1 MLISDRQYQRLMNEY
16 NASGVLAHAAMKADV
31 DPKTARKYIHAGQGP
46 QELKKPH
53 TWPTRRDPLGSIWV
67 EAIVWLERSPELEA
81 KTLFEYLLAEQTG
94 PVPTTGPTDAAAGRV
109 DGGALRTF
117 QRRVMQW
124 RRQHGPAHEVCFAQV
139 REPGHSLQFDWTHA
153 DELEITIAG
162 VAYPHL
168 LAHAVLPYSNWG
180 WAVPCQS
187 ESVLSLKLGVQEAYW
202 QLGGVTVELQT
213 DQSSTATHQLKRDS
227 SERGFNTEYLAMC
240 AHLGV
245 TPRTIAIRCPN
256 QNGDVESLQGHLKSR
271 LKQHLLLRRSRDFA
285 SVADY
290 AAFVAKVCTGV
301 NQTLRLIKTAEETA
315 RLRRLP
321 VTRFPQTEE
330 VTVRISCYS
339 TARVKGCAY
348 SVPSRLIGALVQAR
362 VSEAEVSFHF
372 LGEALAVYP
381 RSHAQTPRIDYRH
394 VIDSLAKK
402 PGAFARYLYRE
413 ELFPRAV
420 FRQTY
425 DRLLAA
431 EAGSASARYLHLLQ
445 LAAEWGEDRVGE
457 ALGAVLRQGGLP
469 QAAALELALRTPDR
483 APAPLPELAAFIP
496 DLSVYDGLIAEPLPE
511 AQSLALIAEV
521 AS

>member
-1 MLISDRQYQRLMNEY
+1 MIISDRQYQRLMNEY

-31 DPKTARKYIHAGQGP
+31 DPKTARKYIQAGQGP

-53 TWPTRRDPLGSIWV
+53 TWRTRRDPLGSIWP
-67 EAIVWLERSPELEA
+67 EAKIWLERTPELEA
-81 KTLFEYLLAEQTG
+81 KTLFEHLLSEQSGPGAATG
-94 PVPTTGPTDAAAGRV
+94 STDLAGRV

-117 QRRVMQW
+117 QRRVTQW
-124 RRQHGPAHEVCFAQV
+124 RRQHGPAQEVCFAQV

-162 VAYPHL
+162 SAYPHL
-168 LAHAVLPYSNWG
+168 LAHAVLPYSNWE

-187 ESVLSLKLGVQEAYW
+187 ESGLSLKLGVQEAFW
-202 QLGGVTVELQT
+202 RLGGVTVELQT
-213 DQSSTATHQLKRDS
+213 DQSSTATHQLKRGQ
-227 SERGFNTEYLAMC
+227 SERGFNTEYLALC

-245 TPRTIAIRCPN
+245 EPRTIAISCPN
-256 QNGDVESLQGHLKSR
+256 QNGDVESLQGHLKRR
-271 LKQHLLLRRSRDFA
+271 LKQHLLLRGSRDFA

-290 AAFVAKVCTGV
+290 AAFVAKVCTGI
-301 NQTLRLIKTAEETA
+301 NQTLRRVKTAEETA
-315 RLRRLP
+315 RLRTLP
-321 VTRFPQTEE
+321 ATRFPQTEE

-339 TARVKGCAY
+339 TARVKNCAY

-381 RSHAQTPRIDYRH
+381 RSHAQAPRIDYRH
-394 VIDSLAKK
+394 VIDSLVRK

-413 ELFPRAV
+413 ELFPRPV

-431 EAGSASARYLHLLQ
+431 EAGSASGRYLRLLQ
-445 LAAEWGEDRVGE
+445 LAAEFGEDRVGE
-457 ALGAVLRQGGLP
+457 VLGAVLRQGALP
-469 QAAALELALRTPDR
+469 GAAVIELALR
-483 APAPLPELAAFIP
+483 APVPALPPEIAAFIP
-496 DLSVYDGLIAEPLPE
+496 DLSPYDGLIAE
-511 AQSLALIAEV
+511 V

>member
-31 DPKTARKYIHAGQGP
+31 DPKTARKYILAGQGP
-46 QELKKPH
+46 QELKKAH
-53 TWPTRRDPLGSIWV
+53 TWRTRRDPLGSIWP
-67 EAIVWLERSPELEA
+67 EAKVWLERTPELEA
-81 KTLFEYLLAEQTG
+81 KTLFEHLVAEQTG
-94 PVPTTGPTDAAAGRV
+94 PTDLVGHV
-109 DGGALRTF
+109 DGRALRTF
-117 QRRVMQW
+117 QRRVTQW
-124 RRQHGPAHEVCFAQV
+124 RRQYGPTKEVCFAQV

-153 DELEITIAG
+153 NELGITIAG
-162 VAYPHL
+162 EAYPHL
-168 LAHAVLPYSNWG
+168 LAHAVLPYSNWE

-202 QLGGVTVELQT
+202 RLGGVTVELQT
-213 DQSSTATHQLKRDS
+213 DQSSTATHQIKRGS

-245 TPRTIAIRCPN
+245 EPRTIAIRCPN
-256 QNGDVESLQGHLKSR
+256 QNGDVESLQGHLKRR

-290 AAFVAKVCTGV
+290 AAFVAKVCTGI
-301 NQTLRLIKTAEETA
+301 NALRLLKTAEETA
-315 RLRRLP
+315 CLRALP
-321 VTRFPQTEE
+321 VTRFPQAEE

-339 TARVKGCAY
+339 TARVKNCAY

-381 RSHAQTPRIDYRH
+381 RSHAQAPRIDYRH

-402 PGAFARYLYRE
+402 PGAFVRYLYRE
-413 ELFPRAV
+413 EMFPRAV
-420 FRQTY
+420 FRQAY

-431 EAGSASARYLHLLQ
+431 EADSASARYLRLLQ
-445 LAAEWGEDRVGE
+445 LAAELGEDRVGE
-457 ALGAVLRQGGLP
+457 ALGAILRQGGLP
-469 QAAALELALRTPDR
+469 MAAVIELGLR
-483 APAPLPELAAFIP
+483 APVETLPPEIAAFIP
-496 DLSVYDGLIAEPLPE
+496 DLSPYDGLIAE
-511 AQSLALIAEV
+511 V

>member
-1 MLISDRQYQRLMNEY
+1 MLISDRQYQRLMNQY

-31 DPKTARKYIHAGQGP
+31 DPKTARKYIQAGQGP

-53 TWPTRRDPLGSIWV
+53 TWPTRRDPLGAIWP
-67 EAIVWLERSPELEA
+67 EAKTWLERTPELEA
-81 KTLFEYLLAEQTG
+81 KTLFEHLLAEQTG
-94 PVPTTGPTDAAAGRV
+94 SGIATGPGAATGLTDAAAGRV

-117 QRRVMQW
+117 QRRVRQW
-124 RRQHGPAHEVCFAQV
+124 RRQQGPAKEVCFAQV

-153 DELEITIAG
+153 DELEITLAG

-168 LAHAVLPYSNWG
+168 LAHAVLPYSNWE

-213 DQSSTATHQLKRDS
+213 DQSSTATHQLKRGS

-301 NQTLRLIKTAEETA
+301 NQTLRLVRTAEETA

-321 VTRFPQTEE
+321 ATRFPQTEE
-330 VTVRISCYS
+330 VMVRISCYS

-469 QAAALELALRTPDR
+469 QAAALELALRPPDR
-483 APAPLPELAAFIP
+483 DAALPSALAPFIP
-496 DLSVYDGLIAEPLPE
+496 DLSAYDGLIT
-511 AQSLALIAEV
+511 EV